1 MKETKK
7 EFVSKYIQTFSGK
20 NQKKKLFTNKR
31 KFNKLSNNKINLKG
45 EEKFLRF
52 RSLRDS
58 LESFIND
65 KQSKFFSTEVETNK
79 DASSNRNNNSNM
91 GGKKKLFNE
100 NNYCLS
106 PSNNQQKKI
115 FNSVM
120 DMCRD
125 LYEPKNTDNNKRM
138 KLREDIIEKVNNYVN
153 KDLKKNILFPKI
165 VDNKKKIKNELIIP
179 NKITK
184 RTKLKSLDSNKINLK
199 SMTANNSEQK
209 NTRTIN
215 SRIVTYENYA
225 NNDTNYNHPQI
236 YTLNNSNFKK
246 YLLIKTSKN
255 LKTSIDFSKLIPERK
270 IDQKE
275 INKQLYSVY
284 KTMKKRKDITFHI

>member
-1 MKETKK
+1 M
-7 EFVSKYIQTFSGK
+7 
-20 NQKKKLFTNKR
+20 
-31 KFNKLSNNKINLKG
+31 
-45 EEKFLRF
+45 
-52 RSLRDS
+52 
-58 LESFIND
+58 
-65 KQSKFFSTEVETNK
+65 
-79 DASSNRNNNSNM
+79 
-91 GGKKKLFNE
+91 
-100 NNYCLS
+100 
-106 PSNNQQKKI
+106 
-115 FNSVM
+115 
-120 DMCRD
+120 
-125 LYEPKNTDNNKRM
+125 
-138 KLREDIIEKVNNYVN
+138 II
-153 KDLKKNILFPKI
+153 
-165 VDNKKKIKNELIIP
+165 KKKIKNELIIP

-215 SRIVTYENYA
+215 SRIITYENYA

-246 YLLIKTSKN
+246 YLIIKTSKN

>member
-1 MKETKK
+1 M
-7 EFVSKYIQTFSGK
+7 
-20 NQKKKLFTNKR
+20 
-31 KFNKLSNNKINLKG
+31 
-45 EEKFLRF
+45 
-52 RSLRDS
+52 
-58 LESFIND
+58 
-65 KQSKFFSTEVETNK
+65 
-79 DASSNRNNNSNM
+79 
-91 GGKKKLFNE
+91 
-100 NNYCLS
+100 
-106 PSNNQQKKI
+106 
-115 FNSVM
+115 
-120 DMCRD
+120 
-125 LYEPKNTDNNKRM
+125 
-138 KLREDIIEKVNNYVN
+138 II
-153 KDLKKNILFPKI
+153 
-165 VDNKKKIKNELIIP
+165 KKKIKNELIIP

-246 YLLIKTSKN
+246 YLIIKTSKN